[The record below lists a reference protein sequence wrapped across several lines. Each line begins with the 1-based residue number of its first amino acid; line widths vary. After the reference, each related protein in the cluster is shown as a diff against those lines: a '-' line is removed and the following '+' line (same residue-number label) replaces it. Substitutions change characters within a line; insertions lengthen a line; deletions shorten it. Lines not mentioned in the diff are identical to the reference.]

1 MRRFVQAFGEM
12 GELPDAWSPALRARM
27 TDAQPD
33 YNIGK
38 GDGAWV
44 LAGIDGVLH
53 VQRMRWGLVPA
64 WSKTP
69 DTRYNTITARLQ
81 RAPRSRIF
89 AKAWQSRRCV
99 VPIGGYYKWDRT
111 RKPAVPHFIQEAS
124 GRALCVAAL
133 WEAWTGEDGTE
144 LRSFA
149 MLTHESRAI
158 PPPLTPDGPVF
169 LPPRAARLWLGEST
183 LLGTAAL
190 HVASAPTLVSWPV
203 SAAYMDRARNG
214 HTLIEPATA
223 SDYLSGATGDSASDA
238 GDADYADEDET

>member
-12 GELPDAWSPALRARM
+12 GALPDTWSAALRDRLAE
-27 TDAQPD
+27 APAE

-38 GDGAWV
+38 GDDAWV
-44 LAGIDGVLH
+44 VACIEGAPLAL
-53 VQRMRWGLVPA
+53 RMRWGLVPA

-69 DTRYNTITARLQ
+69 DTRYNTVTARLQ

-89 AKAWQSRRCV
+89 AKAWRSRRCV

-124 GRALCVAAL
+124 GQALCVAAL
-133 WEAWTGEDGTE
+133 WETWTGEDGAE

-149 MLTHESRAI
+149 MLTHETRAI
-158 PPPLTPDGPVF
+158 PPPLSPDGPVF
-169 LPPRAARLWLGEST
+169 LSPRAARLWLGESG
-183 LLGTAAL
+183 LVGTAAL
-190 HVASAPTLVSWPV
+190 HVAGAPSLVSWPV

-214 HTLIEPATA
+214 FTLIEPAA
-223 SDYLSGATGDSASDA
+223 AGEYLDGTPSDA
-238 GDADYADEDET
+238 DHDEDDRDDDDAM

>member
-12 GELPDAWSPALRARM
+12 GELPAAWSQALRERM
-27 TDAQPD
+27 TDAAAD

-38 GDGAWV
+38 GDDAWV
-44 LAGIDGVLH
+44 LACIDDVLH

-124 GRALCVAAL
+124 GQALCVAGL
-133 WEAWTGEDGTE
+133 WESWTGEDGSE

-149 MLTHESRAI
+149 ILTHETRAI

-169 LPPRAARLWLGEST
+169 LSPRAARLWLGAST
-183 LLGTAAL
+183 LIGTAAL
-190 HVASAPTLVSWPV
+190 HVAGPPALVSWPV
-203 SAAYMDRARNG
+203 SAAYMDRSRNG
-214 HTLIEPATA
+214 YTLIEPA
-223 SDYLSGATGDSASDA
+223 DA
-238 GDADYADEDET
+238 GDYLHGARLAVDDDIDDDDE

>member
-12 GELPDAWSPALRARM
+12 GALPDAWSRALRERLA
-27 TDAQPD
+27 TAPPD

-38 GDGAWV
+38 GDDAWV
-44 LAGIDGVLH
+44 LACIDGVLH
-53 VQRMRWGLVPA
+53 VLRMRWGLVPA

-99 VPIGGYYKWDRT
+99 VPIGGYYKWDRS

-124 GRALCVAAL
+124 GQALCVAAL
-133 WEAWTGEDGTE
+133 WESWIGEDGSE

-169 LPPRAARLWLGEST
+169 LSPRAARLWVGTST
-183 LLGTAAL
+183 LVGTAAL
-190 HVASAPTLVSWPV
+190 HVASPPSLVSWPV
-203 SAAYMDRARNG
+203 PAAYMDRTRNG
-214 HTLIEPATA
+214 YTLIEPA
-223 SDYLSGATGDSASDA
+223 DA
-238 GDADYADEDET
+238 GDYLRAAPVTPDGDIDHEDHDDAV